1 MNITKPSEM
10 TSGTSK
16 FEEAV
21 SKFEEQFKKDD
32 KDQDYYHLVIVGE
45 YNREVCDEIQ
55 KTYTEAGWNKVNC
68 RTSSENGERG
78 GLTGLQLWRS

>member
-32 KDQDYYHLVIVGE
+32 KDQEYYHLVIVGE

-55 KTYTEAGWNKVNC
+55 KTYSDAGWCKVKC
-68 RTSSENGERG
+68 RTSSENGDRG
-78 GLTGLQLWRS
+78 VLTGLQLWRS

>member
-21 SKFEEQFKKDD
+21 NKFEEQFKKED
-32 KDQDYYHLVIVGE
+32 KDQDYYHLVIIGE

-55 KTYTEAGWNKVNC
+55 KTYTKAGWKKVYC

-78 GLTGLQLWRS
+78 GLTGLQLWHS

>member
-1 MNITKPSEM
+1 MEITKPSEM

-21 SKFEEQFKKDD
+21 SKFEERLKKED

-45 YNREVCDEIQ
+45 YNREVCDKIQ
-55 KTYTEAGWNKVNC
+55 KIYTEAGWKKVNC
-68 RTSSENGERG
+68 RTSSEKGERG
-78 GLTGLQLWRS
+78 GFTGLQLWRS